1 MRMTGEA
8 RVAMPGHVLGYT
20 RAHAGL
26 GAVVLAV
33 LLALP
38 ASLAARQEAIPPGA
52 VVPDPTAFQESR
64 PFDDPALE
72 ATVRQLAREL
82 RCPTC
87 QALSIE
93 DSPSQLSQQMKE
105 VIRDRLREGMTPEEV
120 RQHFVAA
127 YGEWILLSPTPS
139 GFNLLAYLLPLAALL
154 VGAGVIVVA
163 MRRWIG
169 ASQSAGESDTVHP
182 AS

>member
-1 MRMTGEA
+1 VRMGGGWILRTA
-8 RVAMPGHVLGYT
+8 RA
-20 RAHAGL
+20 AG
-26 GAVVLAV
+26 LAV

-38 ASLAARQEAIPPGA
+38 APLAAQQEATPPGEA
-52 VVPDPTAFQESR
+52 VVPDPAAFQESQ

-72 ATVRQLAREL
+72 ATVRRLASEL

-154 VGAGVIVVA
+154 VGVGVIVVA
-163 MRRWIG
+163 MRRWMG
-169 ASQSAGESDTVHP
+169 AGQAAGESETVHP
-182 AS
+182 AP